1 MWLLIEGEPA
11 RIYYADPEILP
22 NLDPATARH
31 AALASVGDIREDTEG
46 ETGNVSV
53 GLSISARAH
62 FTNSPIGCIARIQS
76 EAGDEF
82 VGTLKKI
89 TVTTAGPGI
98 SLSIE
103 Q

>member
-11 RIYYADPEILP
+11 RVYYTDPEVLP
-22 NLDPATARH
+22 SLDSATARH

-53 GLSISARAH
+53 GLSISARPH
-62 FTNSPIGCIARIQS
+62 FTNPPIGCIARIQS

-89 TVTTAGPGI
+89 TVTKDGI
-98 SLSIE
+98 ALSIE

>member
-11 RIYYADPEILP
+11 RIYYADPEVLP
-22 NLDPATARH
+22 NLDPAAAKH

-53 GLSISARAH
+53 GLSISARAN
-62 FTNSPIGCIARIQS
+62 FTNPPIGCIARIQS

-89 TVTTAGPGI
+89 TVTTAGI

>member
-1 MWLLIEGEPA
+1 VSRRGF
-11 RIYYADPEILP
+11 
-22 NLDPATARH
+22 T
-31 AALASVGDIREDTEG
+31 
-46 ETGNVSV
+46 TGNVSV

-89 TVTTAGPGI
+89 TVTAAGI